1 MQVRQYVV
9 CLLLAIS
16 LRIGNPYE
24 PNTPCLRPRTRNTPV
39 FQVGSGAAR
48 LTDSSLRGGAR
59 LPIRSSTFQTTQADS
74 DFDSLFEQVL
84 NTLQLRRRQSEPASY
99 SDNITQDRP
108 SEDLYQKFLNAT
120 EYDIGILSLAGSDSL
135 SQLNRWRVKR
145 IRPYTWQELKELGLF
160 KETPNRK
167 YGFSR
172 RLQRLTP
179 KGRQLVR
186 QHPTPVHPQRH

>member
-1 MQVRQYVV
+1 MHASYHVWILVT
-9 CLLLAIS
+9 LLAPRTQAWS
-16 LRIGNPYE
+16 HE
-24 PNTPCLRPRTRNTPV
+24 PNTPGSTIPQPRNTPV

-99 SDNITQDRP
+99 SDNITQERP
-108 SEDLYQKFLNAT
+108 SEDSYQKFLNAT
-120 EYDIGILSLAGSDSL
+120 EYDIGILSLAGSDSM

-145 IRPYTWQELKELGLF
+145 IRPYTWQELKELGSF
-160 KETPNRK
+160 KETPNRVVDED
-167 YGFSR
+167 GFLR
-172 RLQRLTP
+172 
-179 KGRQLVR
+179 
-186 QHPTPVHPQRH
+186 